1 MKQFFTHTLRGII
14 RGFALFLG
22 LFSGVNILISQFGV
36 ARTEDVWWIDLSFLT
51 AYIATPLSII
61 CAILLVGF
69 AIKPHMRKLR
79 RTATVSISILY
90 ALFALLNVILF
101 YKAAFDKSIIANSTV
116 PFSLIICVLFL
127 IIAVAAYTFHTQKSS
142 ALEHSLT
149 LLIALVLVGLFP
161 LAQIATFGHV
171 NYERPS
177 DMTVVFGARVYRDGT
192 LSVAVHDRVST
203 AIDLYKRGLTKKLY
217 MTGGVDADGVNEAKH
232 MKKYAVKQGVPAT
245 DIIVDS
251 KGMNTDASVVNSSIY
266 IRKKGYK
273 TVLAVS
279 QPFHLPRIKMAYRA
293 MHQNIYTV
301 PAAPS
306 LPIGNIVYTTA
317 REIPAFWVYWLR
329 SGLRDIRP

>member
-1 MKQFFTHTLRGII
+1 MKSFFAHTVRGLV

-22 LFSGVNILISQFGV
+22 LFSGINIFISQFGT

-51 AYIATPLSII
+51 AYVATPLSVL
-61 CAILLVGF
+61 CALLLVGF
-69 AIKPHMRKLR
+69 ALKPHMRKIR
-79 RTATVSISILY
+79 RFATVSISVIY
-90 ALFALLNVILF
+90 ALLALLNVILF
-101 YKAAFDKSIIANSTV
+101 YKAAFDETIISNSTI
-116 PFSLIICVLFL
+116 PLSLVICVLFFV
-127 IIAVAAYTFHTQKSS
+127 IAVAAYTYHTEKSPL
-142 ALEHSLT
+142 LEHIFT
-149 LLIALVLVGLFP
+149 LLVALALVALFP

-177 DMTVVFGARVYRDGT
+177 DLTVVFGARVYRDGT
-192 LSVAVHDRVST
+192 LSVAVHDRVTT
-203 AIDLYKRGLTKKLY
+203 AIDLYERGITKKLY
-217 MTGGVDADGVNEAKH
+217 MSGGVDADGVDEAAH
-232 MKKYAVKQGVPAT
+232 MKKYAVKQGVPAQ

-251 KGMNTDASVVNSSIY
+251 KGMNTDASVVNSTAY
-266 IRKKGYK
+266 VREKGYK

-293 MHQNIYTV
+293 MRQNIYTV

-306 LPIGNIVYTTA
+306 LPIGNIVFTTA